1 MCVLLAGYIESW
13 GRGID
18 IMMNA
23 CKEYDLPEPV
33 VTEEQGGISV
43 TFLKDV
49 YTLDYLKSFHLSD
62 RQTKAVLYIKENEE
76 ITNGSISDR

>member
-1 MCVLLAGYIESW
+1 MESW
-13 GRGID
+13 RRGID
-18 IMMNA
+18 IIMNA

-49 YTLDYLKSFHLSD
+49 YTLKCLKSVHLSY
-62 RQTKAVLYIKENEE
+62 RQTKAIFVYKGE
-76 ITNGSISDR
+76 